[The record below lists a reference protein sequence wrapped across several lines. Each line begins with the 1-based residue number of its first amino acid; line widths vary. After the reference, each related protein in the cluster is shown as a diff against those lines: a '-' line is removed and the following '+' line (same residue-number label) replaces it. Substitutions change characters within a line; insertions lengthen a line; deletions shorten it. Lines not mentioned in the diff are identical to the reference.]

1 MHEERTEVV
10 HVENGAPRWVG
21 FAVAV
26 LAVLSLVAL
35 GVGWSATNH
44 AKATEA
50 TLTTQTQSTAESNAV
65 FAKRLEAAEA
75 TNAQLQANL
84 GVITDRL
91 KLTQGELA
99 RARSQAKQITAQ
111 YNKNLEE
118 MQTAIR
124 NDLAGKAS
132 ADDLKTLGTGL
143 SGDIAGVRGDLES
156 TRKDLGMARGELGT
170 LIARNGEEIEQLRRL
185 GQRDYLE
192 FTLDRKGDREKV
204 GNVTIELRGANVK
217 KSQFTVAMWVD
228 DKRIEKKNRAANEP
242 IYFYTRGTRQP
253 LELVVNEVSKNKITG
268 YVSVPKSASTPS
280 TGGAQ

>member
-1 MHEERTEVV
+1 MHEERTEV

-26 LAVLSLVAL
+26 LAILSLAAL
-35 GVGWSATNH
+35 GVGWSATNR
-44 AKATEA
+44 AKSAEA
-50 TLTTQTQSTAESNAV
+50 SLVAQTQTTAESNAM
-65 FAKRLEAAEA
+65 FARRLEAAEA

-99 RARSQAKQITAQ
+99 RARSQAKQITAN
-111 YNKNLEE
+111 YNKSLQE
-118 MQTAIR
+118 MEIAVR
-124 NDLAGKAS
+124 NELAGKAS
-132 ADDLKTLGTGL
+132 ADDLRTLGGSL

-204 GNVTIELRGANVK
+204 GNVTIELRGVNVK
-217 KSQFTVAMWVD
+217 KSNFSVAMWVD
-228 DKRIEKKNRAANEP
+228 DKRIEKKDRAANEP

-268 YVSVPKSASTPS
+268 YVSIPKSASAPS
-280 TGGAQ
+280 AGGGQ

>member
-1 MHEERTEVV
+1 MTEERTEV

-26 LAVLSLVAL
+26 LAVLSLVGI
-35 GVGWSATNH
+35 GVGWSATNR
-44 AKATEA
+44 AKAAETSLA
-50 TLTTQTQSTAESNAV
+50 TQTQTTSEANAM

-91 KLTQGELA
+91 KLTQGELS
-99 RARSQAKQITAQ
+99 RARSQAKQITANYQ
-111 YNKNLEE
+111 KSLQE
-118 MQTAIR
+118 MESAVR
-124 NDLAGKAS
+124 NELAGKAS

-156 TRKDLGMARGELGT
+156 TRKDLGMARGEFGT
-170 LIARNGEEIEQLRRL
+170 LIARNSEEIEQLRRL
-185 GQRDYLE
+185 GERDYVE
-192 FTLDRKGDREKV
+192 FTLDRKGDREKM
-204 GNVTIELRGANVK
+204 GNVTVELRGANVK
-217 KSQFTVAMWVD
+217 KSQFSVYMWVD

-253 LELVVNEVSKNKITG
+253 MELVVNEVSKNKITG
-268 YVSVPKSASTPS
+268 YVSIPKGAKPAPA
-280 TGGAQ
+280 TGGGN

>member
-1 MHEERTEVV
+1 MHEESKEAVRI
-10 HVENGAPRWVG
+10 ENGAPRWVG

-35 GVGWSATNH
+35 GVGWSATNR
-44 AKATEA
+44 AMNAET
-50 TLTTQTQSTAESNAV
+50 TLATQSQSASESNAV

-75 TNAQLQANL
+75 TNAELQANL

-91 KLTQGELA
+91 KLTQSELA
-99 RARSQAKQITAQ
+99 RARSQAKQISAE
-111 YNKNLEE
+111 YNKNLSAME
-118 MQTAIR
+118 TAVR
-124 NDLAGKAS
+124 NELAGKAS
-132 ADDLKTLGTGL
+132 ADDLKTLGGSLT
-143 SGDIAGVRGDLES
+143 GDIAGVRGDLES

-192 FTLDRKGDREKV
+192 FTLDRKGDREKL

-253 LELVVNEVSKNKITG
+253 LELVVNEVAKNKVTG
-268 YVSVPKSASTPS
+268 YVSIPKGLSAPA
-280 TGGAQ
+280 GGGQ

>member
-1 MHEERTEVV
+1 MHEDRTEV

-21 FAVAV
+21 IAVAV
-26 LAVLSLVAL
+26 LAIVSLGAL
-35 GVGWSATNH
+35 GVGWSATNR
-44 AKATEA
+44 AKAAETSA
-50 TLTTQTQSTAESNAV
+50 ATQTQSVAENNAM

-91 KLTQGELA
+91 KLTQTELTRA
-99 RARSQAKQITAQ
+99 RANAKQITAQ
-111 YNKNLEE
+111 YNKNLDE

-132 ADDLKTLGTGL
+132 AEDLKTLGTGL

-204 GNVTIELRGANVK
+204 GNVTVELRGANVK
-217 KSQFTVAMWVD
+217 KSQFSVYMWVD

-242 IYFYTRGTRQP
+242 IYFYTRGSRQP

-268 YVSVPKSASTPS
+268 YVSVPKSVSAPS
-280 TGGAQ
+280 TGGGQ